1 MRTPEE
7 AKAITRRFYEDVIDA
22 HDLKA
27 ADGMI
32 AENAIERNPLSPD
45 MGNDKAAALATLQA
59 LFDNSPDLKSE
70 ILDMIATGDR
80 VATRARFT
88 GTDSGKGW
96 GAMMGAGPT
105 GKTLSVEGIDVVVIG
120 EDGRFVEHYGIFD
133 APGMMQQLGL
143 MPAPGG
149 GMPPA

>member
-7 AKAITRRFYEDVIDA
+7 AKAIPRRFYGEVLNA

-27 ADGMI
+27 AD
-32 AENAIERNPLSPD
+32 AAVERSPLSPE
-45 MGNDKAAALATLQA
+45 MGNDKEAALATIQMIL
-59 LFDNSPDLKSE
+59 DNSPDMKVE

-80 VATRARFT
+80 VAIRARFA

-96 GAMMGAGPT
+96 GAPMGAPAT
-105 GKTLSVEGIDVVVIG
+105 GKAFSVEGIDVVRIDD
-120 EDGRFVEHYGIFD
+120 DGRFVEHYGIFD
-133 APGMMQQLGL
+133 APGMLQQLGL

-149 GMPPA
+149 HM

>member
-1 MRTPEE
+1 MRTPDE
-7 AKAITRRFYEDVIDA
+7 AKDIVRRFYDEVLNT
-22 HDLKA
+22 HDLKT
-27 ADGMI
+27 ADEMI
-32 AENAIERNPLSPD
+32 ADDAVERSPLSPD

-59 LFDNSPDLKSE
+59 LFDNSPDLKGE

-88 GTDSGKGW
+88 GTDTGKGW

-105 GKTLSVEGIDVVVIG
+105 GKSLTVEGIDVVVLG

-133 APGMMQQLGL
+133 APAMMIQLGL
-143 MPAPGG
+143 MPAPSGA
-149 GMPPA
+149 PPV